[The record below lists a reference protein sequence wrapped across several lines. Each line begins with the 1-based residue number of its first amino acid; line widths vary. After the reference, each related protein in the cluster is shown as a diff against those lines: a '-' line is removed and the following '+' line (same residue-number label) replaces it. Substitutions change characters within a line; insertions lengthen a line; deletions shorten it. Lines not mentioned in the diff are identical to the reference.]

1 MGDEDRDFVC
11 LFCGKHRDDVVAM
24 VRGPAWSGSPV
35 ICDECI
41 DLAGD
46 VLAEYT
52 EERAPPDPP
61 EPVTP
66 KPRRAPPAR
75 SRSRRTP

>member
-1 MGDEDRDFVC
+1 MGDDDRDSVC
-11 LFCGKHRDDVVAM
+11 LFCGKHRADVVVM
-24 VRGPAWSGSPV
+24 VRGPARSGSPM

-46 VLAEYT
+46 VLAEYA

-66 KPRRAPPAR
+66 KPRRRGSAR
-75 SRSRRTP
+75 R